1 MYLRWFWARRLLLLT
16 RQKQSHDER
25 MPHHEDLH
33 DHRGHGNDDVRAGG
47 RAQIILLQVFR
58 H

>member
-1 MYLRWFWARRLLLLT
+1 MYLRWFWVRRLLLLT

-25 MPHHEDLH
+25 TPHEDLH
-33 DHRGHGNDDVRAGG
+33 DHRGHGNHDVRAGD